1 MGIRP
6 ENFQT
11 VRPGLEVGESEPGRQ
26 VRVRK
31 RERWAWD
38 PGFLGCGRGPV
49 AAPATKGGLANQ
61 GFGEA
66 AARMWRKP
74 WLGGSTR
81 ARSSCRQCEEL
92 QLGRT
97 ANKNETEER
106 RSCCG
111 TKSGSGE
118 IWKIRS
124 IEKSEQ
130 RC

>member
-1 MGIRP
+1 MS
-6 ENFQT
+6 
-11 VRPGLEVGESEPGRQ
+11 EVNDKTGELPNSSAWIGGWG
-26 VRVRK
+26 K
-31 RERWAWD
+31 RTR
-38 PGFLGCGRGPV
+38 
-49 AAPATKGGLANQ
+49 AASKGGLANQ

-81 ARSSCRQCEEL
+81 ARSSCRQCEEV

-106 RSCCG
+106 RSCFG